1 MLLTP
6 AQLRKIVGIKTK
18 LFFATRGGRPPCVR
32 ACFDIAL
39 LSQSYY
45 YLNLSELSN
54 SVGGQLHGDKE
65 CPFRDVTTSGRVWRK
80 VPESEAWGVMAD
92 VTGIKPRPH
101 GIKQH
106 GQSNQPAVNPCILFH
121 RQDRRS
127 L

>member
-6 AQLRKIVGIKTK
+6 AQIVGIKTK

-121 RQDRRS
+121 QQDRRS